1 MMDWSQEGQGEIVK
15 PTEHK
20 GSNRCAKTAKE
31 HKIAKQRSTVTHLK
45 LIIFQLKKA
54 KSIR

>member
-1 MMDWSQEGQGEIVK
+1 MMDWSQEGKGEIVK

-20 GSNRCAKTAKE
+20 GSNSCAKTTIE

-45 LIIFQLKKA
+45 LITFQLKKA
-54 KSIR
+54 KTIR